1 MVEDYHK
8 TSITVRT
15 QYNTVTIEVGDSDLD
30 INAFFRDL
38 IKPAL
43 HAVGFT
49 ERSIDCYLK
58 CSECRADIA
67 DLD

>member
-1 MVEDYHK
+1 MVEDCRK

-15 QYNTVTIEVGDSDLD
+15 QYNTVTVEVGDSDLD

-43 HAVGFT
+43 RAIGFT
-49 ERSIDCYLK
+49 ERSIDCCLK
-58 CSECRADIA
+58 CSECGADIA

>member
-1 MVEDYHK
+1 MVEDCRK

-15 QYNTVTIEVGDSDLD
+15 QYNTVTVEVGDSDLD

-43 HAVGFT
+43 RAIGFIF
-49 ERSIDCYLK
+49 ENLEK
-58 CSECRADIA
+58 
-67 DLD
+67 